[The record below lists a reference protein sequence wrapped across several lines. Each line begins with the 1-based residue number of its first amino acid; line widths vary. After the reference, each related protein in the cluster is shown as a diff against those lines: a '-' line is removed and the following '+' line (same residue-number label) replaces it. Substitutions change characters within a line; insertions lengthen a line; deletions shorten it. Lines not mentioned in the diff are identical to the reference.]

1 MDTSF
6 TNGHRIFVSELEVGA
21 ALLVLVAWM
30 EFLMGHGEV
39 WFLGSLTYVF
49 LLHSIRCKS
58 GLNTACGAYG
68 IVIHSYVCVAL
79 SLHAVRIVSQTGKE
93 GINTET
99 EILQLGV
106 VYLAFLSS
114 FIETKYYYH
123 YKFLWLPMLLWPIEI
138 SVETSHVN
146 FHSVNE
152 LPALVTMYSWFTTG
166 RTWLYMYPYD

>member
-1 MDTSF
+1 MIEAHKQGSVLIQIILPIGFHCLVWNKPCHYSNKVMHCKYQLNLPILVSNSFIDELVIVCQQHHPDMDTSF

-49 LLHSIRCKS
+49 LLHSIRCKG

-68 IVIHSYVCVAL
+68 IVIHSYVCVAP

-99 EILQLGV
+99 EIL
-106 VYLAFLSS
+106 
-114 FIETKYYYH
+114 
-123 YKFLWLPMLLWPIEI
+123 
-138 SVETSHVN
+138 
-146 FHSVNE
+146 
-152 LPALVTMYSWFTTG
+152 
-166 RTWLYMYPYD
+166 